1 MSRFET
7 SRRATRQNAWV
18 AFVRDGDE
26 QVLKDLPPALAQS
39 WCRARACGVDPAL
52 HSLPLL
58 RARPQQTGNFLRRE
72 LLNATE
78 NFFQSVVS
86 SSDEPRLLLILADAD
101 GTVIKRSGSR
111 ALLRVAD
118 RFNIV
123 PGAVAAE
130 QFIGTNACAEAL
142 YTRQISRVDLY
153 EHYCEAFF
161 EFADIAAP
169 ILDPSSGAVLGSLD
183 LVQWKKPLN
192 DQLHLLIRTAVG
204 SFESHLREHAQW
216 DYICLLENLQRHSC
230 GYGVAAL
237 LLDDDGII
245 RAASPECAHWIGGGR
260 SLFRGQAVTSVPEL
274 QHLDDETLSKVL
286 RQKSLRPVPIPLT
299 DGERGVLLT
308 RVESTDSSLGGRIL
322 VRFIRNDASRDPARR
337 AGAILPFGDFVG
349 RDPGLL
355 RLLEYAAKVAG
366 TNAPVFITGETGTG
380 KELLARGIHLASG
393 RSAGPF
399 VAINCGAIGADLVAA
414 ELFGYV
420 AGAFTGATRAGREGK
435 FVLADGGTL
444 FLDEITESSP
454 AFQVALLRVLQ
465 EGEVIPVG
473 SDSPVKVDVRVIAAC
488 NRRVDEALKAQQ
500 LRHDLYYRLCSLT
513 LDLPSLRER
522 RSDIPLLATHILA
535 GLEPVCEITAEAL
548 DTLRK
553 YLFPGN
559 VRELQSI
566 MQRAVLV
573 ASNNVI
579 QRSDLSAHMLGDSL
593 CAADAVYDAAEL
605 SLQEMECQTIRA
617 ALLAHGGNAQKAAKT
632 LGIPRSTLYRKIERL
647 GLKELLGEFRRSC
660 NS

>member
-7 SRRATRQNAWV
+7 SRRAARQNAWA

-26 QVLKDLPPALAQS
+26 RALKDLPPALAQS

-52 HSLPLL
+52 HSLPVA
-58 RARPQQTGNFLRRE
+58 RARPPRSGDFLRRE

-78 NFFQSVVS
+78 NFFQSAVGA
-86 SSDEPRLLLILADAD
+86 SDKPRLMLILADAD

-123 PGAVAAE
+123 PGAVASE

-183 LVQWKKPLN
+183 VVQWKKPLN
-192 DQLHLLIRTAVG
+192 EQLHLLIKTAVG

-216 DYICLLENLQRHSC
+216 DYICLLENLQRQSC
-230 GYGVAAL
+230 GYGAAAL
-237 LLDDDGII
+237 LLDDGGVI
-245 RAASPECAHWIGGGR
+245 RAASAECAHWIGGGQ

-274 QHLDDETLSKVL
+274 QHLDEETLSEVL
-286 RQKSLRPVPIPLT
+286 RQKSSHPAPIPVT
-299 DGERGVLLT
+299 DGEREVLLT
-308 RVESTDSSLGGRIL
+308 RVDSAGASLGGRIL
-322 VRFIRNDASRDPARR
+322 VQFRRSDASRGPARR
-337 AGAILPFGDFVG
+337 AGAIRPFGEFVG

-366 TNAPVFITGETGTG
+366 TDAPVFITGETGTG
-380 KELLARGIHLASG
+380 KELLARGIHLVSG

-399 VAINCGAIGADLVAA
+399 VAINCGAIGADLAAA

-454 AFQVALLRVLQ
+454 AFQVALLRALQ

-488 NRRVDEALKAQQ
+488 NRRVDEALQAQQ

-513 LDLPSLRER
+513 LDLPPLRDRE
-522 RSDIPLLATHILA
+522 SDIPLLATHILA
-535 GLEPVCEITAEAL
+535 GLAPACEITTEAL
-548 DTLRK
+548 DTLQR

-579 QRSDLSAHMLGDSL
+579 QRSDLSVHVLGDSL
-593 CAADAVYDAAEL
+593 CAPDTAYGAAEL
-605 SLQEMECQTIRA
+605 SLHEMECQTIRA
-617 ALLAHGGNAQKAAKT
+617 ALLAHGGNAREAAKA
-632 LGIPRSTLYRKIERL
+632 LGIPRSTLYRKIARFD
-647 GLKELLGEFRRSC
+647 LKDLLCELRSRA